1 MANLLGKR
9 YRCTRCDAELLVSKA
24 GDGALACCGEPMAP
38 AGAKPL
44 PSSD

>member
-9 YRCTRCDAELLVSKA
+9 YRCPGCDLEPLVSKA
-24 GDGALACCGEPMAP
+24 GDGALACCGEPMAA